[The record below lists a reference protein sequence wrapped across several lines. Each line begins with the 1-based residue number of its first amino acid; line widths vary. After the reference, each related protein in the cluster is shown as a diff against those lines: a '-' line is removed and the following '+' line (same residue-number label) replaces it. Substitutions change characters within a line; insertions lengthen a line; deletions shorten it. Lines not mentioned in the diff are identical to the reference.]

1 MAIIKTMRGEVL
13 GGYYQSTSPDCDLGL
28 SCVLRLATPMTLHHR
43 APHSPVTPICR
54 RSDLRACVDPSAIH
68 PSIHSYNCL
77 SVTVTSWGL
86 GISSG
91 WYGQHP
97 NRPSSIT
104 SSFDDSGEGCPRQL
118 THLTAG
124 ASVPLSP
131 ALNSAPLAPPAP
143 DPGGSWPPPQLCSYT
158 LSLAPYST
166 RFPEGR
172 PH

>member
-1 MAIIKTMRGEVL
+1 
-13 GGYYQSTSPDCDLGL
+13 
-28 SCVLRLATPMTLHHR
+28 MTLGCAASWVSHHPR
-43 APHSPVTPICR
+43 HCITRLLTAQSPPFAVAVICVPV
-54 RSDLRACVDPSAIH
+54 LTPSAIH

-77 SVTVTSWGL
+77 SVTVISWGL

-104 SSFDDSGEGCPRQL
+104 SSFHDLGEGCPLQL

-124 ASVPLSP
+124 ASVPLS
-131 ALNSAPLAPPAP
+131 LGLDSAPLASLVP
-143 DPGGSWPPPQLCSYT
+143 DPGGSWLPPWLCSYT
-158 LSLAPYST
+158 LSRAPYST
-166 RFPEGR
+166 RFPEWR